1 MILSKTK
8 IIVLSDGHI
17 PHPGDK
23 RSKNAWFY
31 KVKGPKYAESN
42 RVNMVELDGMMIHA
56 KWEYLMLRTVLL
68 DWADIPRSQSIRRY
82 LGPNH

>member
-1 MILSKTK
+1 MAIS
-8 IIVLSDGHI
+8 

-23 RSKNAWFY
+23 RSKNAGFY
-31 KVKGPKYAESN
+31 WVQNMPGLIGSKYAGYN
-42 RVNMVELDGMMIHA
+42 RVNMVELDDMMIHA